1 VPEAIEGR
9 SFARV
14 LRRPREPFRDVAYSV
29 FLREGIW
36 VAPDGFEYFGR
47 TIRTDRYRYVE
58 WMRRGETEVVARE
71 LYDHETDP
79 RETRNV
85 VEQPEHRELL
95 EALAR
100 RMAQAARPM

>member
-1 VPEAIEGR
+1 M
-9 SFARV
+9 
-14 LRRPREPFRDVAYSV
+14 AYSV

-36 VAPDGFEYFGR
+36 TAPDGVEYFGR

-58 WMRRGETEVVARE
+58 WMRRCETEVVARE
-71 LYDHETDP
+71 LYDHEIDP

-85 VEQPEHRELL
+85 VDQPEHRELL

-100 RMAQAARPM
+100 RMVQAARPM